1 MWKEFSA
8 RARIDSDAHV
18 TYQHHRELFCTEV
31 TYTARYIYLYWI
43 INFDMIVTDCYFVY
57 CSLYVQLQF
66 SVENMNDKMVYFSE
80 MEINDSIIVYFLL
93 VSAIVTLWLSVLSAS
108 S

>member
-1 MWKEFSA
+1 
-8 RARIDSDAHV
+8 
-18 TYQHHRELFCTEV
+18 
-31 TYTARYIYLYWI
+31 
-43 INFDMIVTDCYFVY
+43 MIVTDCYFVY

-93 VSAIVTLWLSVLSAS
+93 VSAIVTL
-108 S
+108 